1 MSSRVRLALGAATA
15 LLALATPVRAAE
27 VLLLKSGEG
36 PQYDEA
42 VAAFRAEVGASVVEM
57 TVDEGTTVSA
67 VAGRAASDGARV
79 VAAMGAR
86 AAAVSVGAKLPVVA
100 FMVLQESAVPKTP
113 GVVGVTLA
121 PPAGALLET
130 VLRVAPRAKKVG
142 LLYDGKHNESEAAAL
157 DAAARDRGL
166 TLVATRVSDARGAVT
181 ALEGLRVD
189 ALVLIP
195 DATVVSKAF
204 LQVLVTQSFERHL
217 PVVCYSESFVKLG
230 LLAAQ
235 APSYSGN
242 GRAAA
247 AEVKRALAGGARA
260 ATSGGPTVLVVNAG
274 SARRLGLSLPESML
288 RPPTV
293 VVGGP

>member
-1 MSSRVRLALGAATA
+1 MKASAWITA
-15 LLALATPVRAAE
+15 STLLAIATIATPARAAD
-27 VLLLKSGEG
+27 VLLLRSGDG

-42 VAAFRAEVGASVVEM
+42 VAAFRAELGQPVAEM
-57 TVDEGTTVSA
+57 AVDESTTLSA
-67 VAGRAASDGARV
+67 VGTRAASEGARV
-79 VAAMGAR
+79 VAAVGAR

-100 FMVLQESAVPKTP
+100 FMVLQESAIPQAP

-121 PPAGALLET
+121 PSAPSLLET
-130 VLRVAPRAKKVG
+130 VLRVAPRSKKVG
-142 LLYDGKHNESEAAAL
+142 LLFDGKHNEAEAKALELAAKE
-157 DAAARDRGL
+157 RGL
-166 TLVATRVSDARGAVT
+166 TLVATRVSDARSAVS
-181 ALEGLRVD
+181 ALESLAVD

-204 LQVLVTQSFERHL
+204 LQVLVARSFERHL

-230 LLAAQ
+230 LLAAL

-247 AEVKRALAGGARA
+247 AAVARTLAGGPRGD
-260 ATSGGPTVLVVNAG
+260 TVGGPTVLVLNAG
-274 SARRLGLSLPESML
+274 SARRLGLTLPPALL